1 MEKKQSI
8 HFIINPVSGIKRNED
23 LANLIEYNLDHRRYD
38 YSYALTEARGHATQ
52 LAQQAVAKKIDIVVA
67 CGGDGTVNEVS
78 EPLVHSKSAL
88 AIIPAGSGNGFA
100 MHIGMGRDA
109 QKAIHKI
116 NDSTQLCIDTCTVNG
131 TYFLNLAGVGFD
143 ALVAYKAEHG
153 GTKRGF
159 GMYAQMVRKELLQY
173 EAMQYQLQLDDEV
186 IAGKYRLIAI
196 ANAAMYG
203 YNFNIAP
210 GAKLTDGLLDI
221 VLIKDAPLLRS
232 LLSSWRMLNKSIY
245 KSALVEVK
253 RCKEAKIKLDAPYYY
268 HIDGESHT
276 FDEMLHFKIV
286 PQSLNIQL
294 PKERASAV

>member
-1 MEKKQSI
+1 MKTKKSI
-8 HFIINPVSGIKRNED
+8 QFIINPISGIKKN
-23 LANLIEYNLDHRRYD
+23 ANLATLIENNLDHSRFE
-38 YSYALTEARGHATQ
+38 YSYSFTKARGHATQ
-52 LAQQAVAKKIDIVVA
+52 LAKKAVDNKIDIVVA

-78 EPLVHSKSAL
+78 EALVHTQSSL

-116 NDSTQLCIDTCTVNG
+116 NDSTKLCIDTCTVNG

-143 ALVAYKAEHG
+143 ALIAYKAEHG

-159 GMYAQMVRKELLQY
+159 QMYAQMVRKELLKFK
-173 EAMQYQLQLDDEV
+173 AMQYELRLDDE
-186 IAGKYRLIAI
+186 IIRGKYSLVAI

-232 LLSSWRMLNKSIY
+232 LLSSWRMLNKTIY
-245 KSALVEVK
+245 KSSLVDVK
-253 RCKEAKIKLDAPYYY
+253 RSKEVVIKLDTPYYY

-276 FDEMLHFKIV
+276 FDEELHFKIV
-286 PQSLNIQL
+286 PQSLYLQL
-294 PKERASAV
+294 PKERAKTI